1 MKKLTY
7 FLFTLLFVSC
17 QDNTTDEN
25 PWNGVVTSDD
35 EKTQIVVSLAEAYT
49 QGKFEAASEYFTEDG
64 KHYFNTIE
72 FSTQEIIDGYNYHSV
87 LWDSIQHVD
96 PAVTTIQFNEGST
109 FTLQWADWSGVSKT
123 TGEKA
128 ESTFHCWWQWE
139 NDKIISTKC
148 YIDSP
153 LITNEMALY
162 EAANN

>member
-1 MKKLTY
+1 MKKFLT
-7 FLFTLLFVSC
+7 LILGLVIVSC
-17 QDNTTDEN
+17 NQNQTN
-25 PWNGVVTSDD
+25 HGVMQNDD
-35 EKTQIVVSLAEAYT
+35 DKSLIVEKLADSYLAGNFDT
-49 QGKFEAASEYFTEDG
+49 AREYFSEDG

-72 FSTQEIIDGYNYHSV
+72 YSTQEIIDGYNYHSV
-87 LWDSIQHVD
+87 LWDSIQHIE
-96 PAVTTIQFNEGST
+96 PALTTIQFNEGST
-109 FTLQWADWSGVSKT
+109 FTLQWADWSGISKT

-153 LITNEMALY
+153 LITNEVAIY